1 MKWFFGFIKFNN
13 IKNVKYTK
21 NMKFTKNLALIFLFF
36 FILLLF
42 NGIYAKSEDENFKF
56 FSDPLE
62 QDYLYRE
69 FLSEISYN
77 YNCKSSSGFLHLRFA
92 YYKPKYYDDLYRIA
106 NYFQLSVDTLAS
118 VNNIFSQYL
127 YDSSEPLIIPNCEG
141 IFIEYNKKAG
151 LDNIAKLYS
160 VSKNAILYINVK
172 ESEGTI
178 KDGEKIFIPLAHF
191 TKDEKILFLGSLFR
205 DPLKG
210 KGILTSSFGQR
221 IDPFTHKPTFHGGI
235 DIAVKIGTPVY
246 PAMPGKVSFTGYK
259 GDYGYLVVIDHG
271 YGYQTLYGHLGE
283 IKVQPGINVSY
294 DDIIALSGNTGRTTG
309 PHLHFEIK
317 FEKQRVNPM
326 DLLFLSNQ

>member
-1 MKWFFGFIKFNN
+1 MKESLLFIVFN
-13 IKNVKYTK
+13 KR
-21 NMKFTKNLALIFLFF
+21 KNLKYKKNAILMFLFF
-36 FILLLF
+36 TTLLI
-42 NGIYAKSEDENFKF
+42 GTSIYVKSESENFKF

-92 YYKPKYYDDLYRIA
+92 YYKPNYYDDLYRIA

-118 VNNIFSQYL
+118 VNNIFSQYIFDN
-127 YDSSEPLIIPNCEG
+127 YETLIIPNCEG
-141 IFIEYNKKAG
+141 IFVEYDKKIG

-160 VSKNAILYINVK
+160 VNKDAILKINIK
-172 ESEGTI
+172 ESEGRI
-178 KDGEKIFIPLAHF
+178 NDGEKIFLPLAHF
-191 TKDEKILFLGSLFR
+191 TKQEKILFLGSLFR
-205 DPLKG
+205 DPLRG

-235 DIAVKIGTPVY
+235 DIAVKVGTQVY

-259 GDYGYLVVIDHG
+259 GDYGYLVVVDHG
-271 YGYQTLYGHLGE
+271 YGYQTLYGHLSE
-283 IKVQPGINVSY
+283 IKVKTGTIVSY